1 MSEQPGANPLVVAP
15 ENEDAQPLDNFE
27 GAGFVSSWA
36 DLHSAVSADNVDPVQ
51 VAYTAAGAGL
61 DTLGA
66 IEDPFDSLL
75 SAGIGWA
82 IEHVWFLHEP
92 LDALA
97 GDPTQI
103 TAQAQTWHKVGR
115 ELASVAQDHR
125 AAAAG
130 LSAWE
135 GMAGDGY
142 RGAVDR
148 FSGALDQAGRDATQL
163 ADLILTTGAQVGTVR
178 ALIRDAIAEFFGNVI
193 KYLVPAAIGAF
204 VSMGGTLAA
213 ATVRVVVMAVDLANS
228 ISRTIRKLLDAMT
241 LAGGM
246 TAQISGAI
254 QQTADAVQETTRAI
268 QAARPTIGK
277 INDAADQLGAGV
289 VVESGKQ
296 STGAEQQQRTW
307 G

>member
-1 MSEQPGANPLVVAP
+1 MTGPGLEQLVVLP

-36 DLHSAVSADNVDPVQ
+36 DVYSAVSADHVDPAQ
-51 VAYTAAGAGL
+51 VAYTAIGAGL

-66 IEDPFDSLL
+66 IENPLDSLL
-75 SAGIGWA
+75 TAGVGWI

-103 TAQAQTWHKVGR
+103 TAQAQTWHNVGR

-125 AAAAG
+125 AAAAA

-142 RGAVDR
+142 RGTVDR

-178 ALIRDAIAEFFGNVI
+178 ALVRDAIAELVSTAI
-193 KYLVPAAIGAF
+193 QYLVPAAIAAMGTFGA
-204 VSMGGTLAA
+204 TLAA
-213 ATVRVVVMAVDLANS
+213 AATRIVVMAVDLATS
-228 ISRTIRKLLDAMT
+228 IARTIRKLLDAMT

-246 TAQISGAI
+246 AAQISGAI
-254 QQTADAVQETTRAI
+254 QQTAGAVQETTRTI
-268 QAARPTIGK
+268 QAARPTIEK
-277 INDAADQLGAGV
+277 INGVADRVWAG
-289 VVESGKQ
+289 EATELGKQ
-296 STGAEQQQRTW
+296 LAAAEQQQRTW

>member
-36 DLHSAVSADNVDPVQ
+36 DLNAAISADQVDPVQ

-61 DTLGA
+61 DTLDA
-66 IEDPFDSLL
+66 IEDPLDSLL
-75 SAGIGWA
+75 SAGVGWL

-103 TAQAQTWHKVGR
+103 TAQAQTWHNVGG
-115 ELASVAQDHR
+115 ELAAVAQDHR
-125 AAAAG
+125 GAAAALG
-130 LSAWE
+130 AWE
-135 GMAGDGY
+135 GLAGDGY

-148 FSGALDQAGRDATQL
+148 FGGALEGAAQNATEL

-178 ALIRDAIAEFFGNVI
+178 ALIRDWIAGWVSEAIETVVLYGV
-193 KYLVPAAIGAF
+193 AALITAGGA
-204 VSMGGTLAA
+204 MGAGALHLI
-213 ATVRVVVMAVDLANS
+213 VRALDLAY
-228 ISRTIRKLLDAMT
+228 TIARQVQKLLDAMT

-246 TAQISGAI
+246 AAQISGAI
-254 QQTADAVQETTRAI
+254 QQITAAVRA
-268 QAARPTIGK
+268 AMPTLNE
-277 INDAADQLGAGV
+277 INQVADDLKAGWV
-289 VVESGKQ
+289 IENGKQ
-296 STGAEQQQRTW
+296 LTAAEQAQRTW
-307 G
+307 GPAPA

>member
-1 MSEQPGANPLVVAP
+1 VSGETSANPLVVAP

-27 GAGFVSSWA
+27 GGGVVSSWA
-36 DLHSAVSADNVDPVQ
+36 DLDAAISADNVDPLQ

-66 IEDPFDSLL
+66 IVEPLNSLA
-75 SAGIGWA
+75 SAGMGWL

-103 TAQAQTWHKVGR
+103 TAQAQTCHTGGG
-115 ELASVAQDHR
+115 ELAAVAQDHR
-125 AAAAG
+125 ASAAA

-148 FSGALDQAGRDATQL
+148 FSGALDGAAQNATQL
-163 ADLILTTGAQVGTVR
+163 ADLILTTGAQVGTMR
-178 ALIRDAIAEFFGNVI
+178 ALIRDQIAEWLGKAIQYAVMWG
-193 KYLVPAAIGAF
+193 VAALISAGGALG
-204 VSMGGTLAA
+204 VGALQLIASAIQLA
-213 ATVRVVVMAVDLANS
+213 D
-228 ISRTIRKLLDAMT
+228 TIAGQVRKLLDAMT

-246 TAQISGAI
+246 AAQVSGAI
-254 QQTADAVQETTRAI
+254 QQTATAVKAAMPTLKAI
-268 QAARPTIGK
+268 DKAAEEAKLARP
-277 INDAADQLGAGV
+277 
-289 VVESGKQ
+289 VELGKQ
-296 STGAEQQQRTW
+296 LTAAEQGQRTW
-307 G
+307 GAAPA